1 MQKRLWSVVFVVAS
15 LMAIYPVA
23 ADWPQ
28 WRGPSLDGSSSET
41 GLPVE
46 WSADKNVTWKLALP
60 ARGAATPI
68 VWGDRIFLSVSEDPE
83 KTDRLSLWCLD
94 RNTGKRLWERPL
106 GGGNELKYKHHMAS
120 PSPVTDGQGVY
131 VITGLGIVKGFDFA
145 GEELW
150 SRDLQKEYGKF
161 GTNWGYASSP
171 LLFDGSLFIQVLH
184 GSHTDDPSYLL
195 RVDPATGKNQW
206 RVERP
211 TKAIRESPDSY
222 TTPTVLPPSRGE
234 SAQIVISGGDV
245 VTGHDPATGRE
256 LWRAGN
262 INPANSP
269 AGRVVAS
276 PLVVGDLVYAFG
288 KRGPIVAL
296 QTRPE
301 DNKAD
306 PKKKAAQKK
315 ESPAAKSPQPS
326 LAWSREKGTDVP
338 TPVSDGKYLYV
349 ITDKGLAWCLDAKT
363 GEALYGPQRLAV
375 GTYSGSPVIADGRIY
390 ITSELGMTTV
400 LRTGAKFEVL
410 SENDLDGYT
419 LASPA
424 ISEGQIFIRTADFL
438 FAIGQRRSS
447 G

>member
-1 MQKRLWSVVFVVAS
+1 MQQRLWGVLLVVTS
-15 LMAIYPVA
+15 LMAICPAA

-28 WRGPSLDGSSSET
+28 WRGPNLDGSSSET
-41 GLPVE
+41 KLPVE
-46 WSADKNVTWKLALP
+46 WSKDKNVAWKLALP

-94 RNTGKRLWERPL
+94 RNTGKQLWQRPL

-120 PSPVTDGQGVY
+120 PSPVTDGKGVY
-131 VITGLGIVKGFDFA
+131 VITGLGILKGFDFA
-145 GEELW
+145 GQELW

-195 RVDPATGKNQW
+195 RVDPATGKNRW

-222 TTPTVLPPSRGE
+222 TTPAVLHPSQEKG
-234 SAQIVISGGDV
+234 AQIVISGGDV

-276 PLVVGDLVYAFG
+276 PLVVGDWVYAFG

-296 QTRPE
+296 QTGVER
-301 DNKAD
+301 
-306 PKKKAAQKK
+306 PKK
-315 ESPAAKSPQPS
+315 ETPDAKSSQPS
-326 LAWSREKGTDVP
+326 VAWSVEKGTDVP

-363 GEALYGPQRLAV
+363 GETLYGPQRLAV

-390 ITSELGMTTV
+390 ITSELGLTTV
-400 LRTGAKFEVL
+400 LRTGKTFEVL
-410 SENDLDGYT
+410 AENDLNGYT

-424 ISEGQIFIRTADFL
+424 ISEGQIFIRTAEFL
-438 FAIGQRRSS
+438 FAIGQRRSAP
-447 G
+447 